1 MLSIY
6 VLTMEVFM
14 VQKIDKKT
22 TDSKRTINNPNDE
35 SLKNS
40 SQQMNKHSHKTNKN
54 APKTFDPSGLP
65 KYR

>member
-1 MLSIY
+1 
-6 VLTMEVFM
+6 M

-54 APKTFDPSGLP
+54 APNFFDPSGLP